1 MNLRQVLAIQILVWG
16 LLYEVYVTLFSV
28 SMGVAAAAAAGL
40 GLANFALNPVLA
52 EDGGIRAG
60 YKKMS
65 NIPVPVTVTTLRF
78 RADRHGR
85 IEDPGRKPEP
95 KPAKEEP
102 AVEPTPPEPAA
113 GVVTKAFFKLST
125 FGP

>member
-1 MNLRQVLAIQILVWG
+1 
-16 LLYEVYVTLFSV
+16 
-28 SMGVAAAAAAGL
+28 MGVAAAAAAGL

-52 EDGGIRAG
+52 EDGGLRAG
-60 YKKMS
+60 YKKTS

-85 IEDPGRKPEP
+85 IEEPGRKPEP
-95 KPAKEEP
+95 KPIKEEP
-102 AVEPTPPEPAA
+102 RVEPTPPVPAAEEPAP
-113 GVVTKAFFKLST
+113 GVVTKEFVKLFST

>member
-1 MNLRQVLAIQILVWG
+1 
-16 LLYEVYVTLFSV
+16 
-28 SMGVAAAAAAGL
+28 MGVAAAAAAGL

-60 YKKMS
+60 YKKMT

-113 GVVTKAFFKLST
+113 GVVTKAFFKT
-125 FGP
+125 FHIWTMIRSGVLVSLYLNEMGETWLTP